1 MEYTKPPQT
10 ASARTDTRR
19 LQGLSKSWLL
29 G

>member
-1 MEYTKPPQT
+1 MEYMKPPQA
-10 ASARTDTRR
+10 ASALTDTRR